1 MLSNHASRASTP
13 AFLPVVPGLH
23 ALRDVFVNL
32 YYAAAVPEQPHGLA
46 SHPHKAEVV
55 SVDEK
60 EFANV
65 NGINYSL
72 DQLMGDHAERSG
84 SNRPP
89 AKDASLESSESARP
103 GAPERS
109 MSGDIAVAK
118 EIAKGALA
126 PKEGNKLC
134 FAVVYLAPGDYHR
147 YHSPTNWV
155 VERRRH
161 FAGQSFFLSS
171 SKATGEQTIFPPSFR
186 DR

>member
-1 MLSNHASRASTP
+1 VSP
-13 AFLPVVPGLH
+13 ADGRVVNFGIIQEGQIESIKGATYSLD
-23 ALRDVFVNL
+23 ALLNGAGD
-32 YYAAAVPEQPHGLA
+32 AKVPQQPHGLA
-46 SHPHKAEVV
+46 AHPQQAEAAA
-55 SVDEK
+55 VDEK
-60 EFANV
+60 DFANV

-72 DQLMGDHAERSG
+72 DELMGDHGANAQQRG
-84 SNRPP
+84 PVQ
-89 AKDASLESSESARP
+89 DASVKSDRP

-118 EIAKGALA
+118 EIAKGAVQ

-161 FAGQSFFLSS
+161 FSGESRFLFSVLSS
-171 SKATGEQTIFPPSFR
+171 LYSSLESSNR
-186 DR
+186 

>member
-1 MLSNHASRASTP
+1 MIKEGRIESIKGATYSLD
-13 AFLPVVPGLH
+13 
-23 ALRDVFVNL
+23 ALLNGAGDAR
-32 YYAAAVPEQPHGLA
+32 VPEQPHGLA
-46 SHPHKAEVV
+46 SHPHHAEVV

-72 DQLMGDHAERSG
+72 DQLMGDHAERSE